1 MVSRCL
7 CLALL
12 IVAVLGSIPGL
23 AQSTESEAPV
33 YMVVATH
40 AVLGEIAERVGGD
53 AIEVVVLIP
62 SGFCPSHYD
71 LAPSD
76 YRALLDAQLV
86 LYSGMEPWVEEL
98 GARANPDAL
107 VQMPGIWNTPP
118 AAAEKTRQV
127 AELLS
132 ERIPELEAQFTS
144 NGNAF
149 ASELVAMGDHLLE
162 RAVSAGV
169 AGCPV
174 VCMQWQA
181 SFAAWLGLDVAI
193 TYGIP
198 STLTLRDLV
207 SLAGAGREAG
217 ARVVIDNLQS
227 GVEFGGKL
235 SGEIGAAHAVLTN
248 FPGAMPRTATLID
261 LLVRNAE
268 ALFSAVEPLE

>member
-1 MVSRCL
+1 MLLRRLVL
-7 CLALL
+7 VFLA
-12 IVAVLGSIPGL
+12 VAILGGVPGL
-23 AQSTESEAPV
+23 AQSTEPEVPT
-33 YMVVATH
+33 YTVVATH

-98 GARANPDAL
+98 GARVNPDAL

-118 AAAEKTRQV
+118 AAAEKTRQL
-127 AELLS
+127 AALLS
-132 ERIPELEAQFTS
+132 ERMPELEARFTS
-144 NGNAF
+144 NGDAF
-149 ASELVAMGDHLLE
+149 AAELAATGDQLLE
-162 RAVSAGV
+162 RAASAGV
-169 AGCPV
+169 VGCPV

-181 SFAAWLGLDVAI
+181 SFATWLGLDVAV

-207 SLAGAGREAG
+207 SLADAGRQAG

>member
-1 MVSRCL
+1 MVPRRV

-12 IVAVLGSIPGL
+12 IGAVLGGTL
-23 AQSTESEAPV
+23 GFAQSAEPEATA
-33 YMVVATH
+33 YTVVAAH
-40 AVLGEIAERVGGD
+40 AVLGELAGRVGGD
-53 AIEVVVLIP
+53 AIQVVVLIP

-76 YRALLDAQLV
+76 YRALLDAELV

-98 GARANPDAL
+98 GARVNPGAL

-118 AAAEKTRQV
+118 AAAEKTRQMASV
-127 AELLS
+127 LS
-132 ERIPELEAQFTS
+132 ERIPELGSTFAA
-144 NGNAF
+144 NAD
-149 ASELVAMGDHLLE
+149 AYAAELEEIGTQLLE
-162 RAVSAGV
+162 CAAASDTVGI
-169 AGCPV
+169 PV

-181 SFAAWLGLDVAI
+181 SFAAWLGFDVAV
-193 TYGIP
+193 TFGIP

-207 SLAGAGREAG
+207 TLADAGRQAG

-235 SGEIGAAHAVLTN
+235 SGEIGASHAVLTN

-268 ALFSAVEPLE
+268 ALFSAAEPLE

>member
-7 CLALL
+7 TLALFV
-12 IVAVLGSIPGL
+12 VAALGCIPGL
-23 AQSTESEAPV
+23 AQSAEPEAPA
-33 YMVVATH
+33 YTVVTTH

-53 AIEVVVLIP
+53 AIDVVVLIP

-98 GARANPDAL
+98 GARVNPDAL
-107 VQMPGIWNTPP
+107 VQLPGIWNTPP
-118 AAAEKTRQV
+118 AAAEKTRQL
-127 AELLS
+127 AALLS
-132 ERIPELEAQFTS
+132 DRIPELGAQFTT

-149 ASELVAMGDHLLE
+149 AGELAAMGDRLLE
-162 RAVSAGV
+162 RAAAAGV
-169 AGCPV
+169 DGCPV

-181 SFAAWLGLDVAI
+181 SFASWLGLDVAV

-207 SLAGAGREAG
+207 SLADAGREAG